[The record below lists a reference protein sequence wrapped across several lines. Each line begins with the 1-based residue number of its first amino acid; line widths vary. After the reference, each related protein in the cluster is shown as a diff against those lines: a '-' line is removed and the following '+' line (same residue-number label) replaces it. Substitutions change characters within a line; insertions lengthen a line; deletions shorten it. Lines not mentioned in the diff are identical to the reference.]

1 MTETKSVKA
10 LKKQLAAAIAMV
22 LVAAIAL
29 GSSTYAWFVSNN
41 QVKATTTNISAQSNA
56 AFMVIDATV
65 TSDTSG
71 TEASITT
78 PDEVKLYPAKV
89 DASTAAVTSGSGEKG
104 YVWQSAFAAAGDA
117 STMKAG
123 TLFDIQGTASGEGG
137 SAVAAAATGTAAA
150 AVQSGF
156 AIKQTFYIG
165 EKTGTTELANLRV
178 SGITMTGSSTDK
190 DLTSA
195 MRVLVVCGDNWI
207 VYDKDAIMKKT
218 NITPDASSNYILRT
232 NGFKGVGVN
241 NQVTVD
247 MYVYYDGDD
256 TNVYTTNL
264 EKLATKHGLT
274 VTFTADNT
282 AAGGSTGSTGTA
294 TTPTGP

>member
-1 MTETKSVKA
+1 MNVKA
-10 LKKQLAAAIAMV
+10 LKKQLMAAIAMV

-56 AFMVIDATV
+56 AFMVIDDSV
-65 TSDTSG
+65 TSDASG

-89 DASTAAVTSGSGEKG
+89 DTRNNAVTTGSGEKGEGAKG

-117 STMKAG
+117 STMKDG
-123 TLFDIQGTASGEGG
+123 TKFDITGSGD
-137 SAVAAAATGTAAA
+137 SPAAIGTAAA

-165 EKTGTTELANLRV
+165 EKTGTTKLANLRV
-178 SGITMTGSSTDK
+178 SGITMTGASTDK

-207 VYDKDAIMKKT
+207 VYDKNATMKKT
-218 NITPDASSNYILRT
+218 NITPDASNNYILRT
-232 NGFKGVGVN
+232 EGFKGVGVD

-264 EKLATKHGLT
+264 AQLTTKHGLT

-294 TTPTGP
+294 TTPSGP

>member
-1 MTETKSVKA
+1 MENTKTVKA
-10 LKKQLAAAIAMV
+10 LKKQLVAAIAMV

-41 QVKATTTNISAQSNA
+41 TVKATTTTIAAQSNA
-56 AFMVIDATV
+56 AFMVIDKTL
-65 TSDTSG
+65 TSESSG
-71 TEASITT
+71 TEDAYTGANT
-78 PDEVKLYPAKV
+78 ALYPAKV
-89 DASTAAVTSGSGEKG
+89 DVSTAAVTSGSGEKG
-104 YVWQSAFAAAGDA
+104 YVWQSAFAATGDK
-117 STMKAG
+117 SDMKSG
-123 TLFDIQGTASGEGG
+123 TLFDIQGTASGSGE

-156 AIKQTFYIG
+156 AIQQTFYIG

-178 SGITMTGSSTDK
+178 SDIEMTETSTTD

-195 MRVLVVCGDNWI
+195 MRVLIVCGNNWI
-207 VYDKDAIMKKT
+207 VYDKDMTMKKT
-218 NITPDASSNYILRT
+218 NIKVTDGKYILKT
-232 NGFKGVGVN
+232 EGFKGVGTA

-256 TNVYTTNL
+256 SKVFTTNL
-264 EKLATKHGLT
+264 DKLATAHGLT
-274 VTFTADNT
+274 VSFTADNM

-294 TTPTGP
+294 TTP